1 MHHQCWLEGDVTSR
15 LARSERYGLFPTLS
29 ARWRVSGE
37 KFLENV
43 KQIDDL
49 SFRFSYGRSG
59 NAPKSD
65 YTFYNVYETFD
76 WDFMGESGVYPANM
90 ELKKLKWETVVGTN
104 LGLTLAMFKN
114 RVSLDMEV
122 YRNRTIDLF
131 STVFKSLLLMVITP

>member
-1 MHHQCWLEGDVTSR
+1 MDRYIINAGLRGDVTSR

-49 SFRFSYGRSG
+49 SFRLSYGRSG

-65 YTFYNVYETFD
+65 YTFIM
-76 WDFMGESGVYPANM
+76 FMKPSTGILWENQVFILPTWNSES
-90 ELKKLKWETVVGTN
+90 
-104 LGLTLAMFKN
+104 
-114 RVSLDMEV
+114 
-122 YRNRTIDLF
+122 
-131 STVFKSLLLMVITP
+131 